1 MIVTPDEIA
10 ERHDGVIVV
19 QSTSPLFVAHSYW
32 IIVQTIEAAGLV
44 VRPYQ
49 VPVPSFGVWGYALA
63 KKAPFDA
70 PSALSVPG
78 LRYLDPPTMASLFVM
93 PKDMQ
98 RVPAEVNRLDN
109 QILVRR
115 YEEEGERWR

>member
-1 MIVTPDEIA
+1 
-10 ERHDGVIVV
+10 
-19 QSTSPLFVAHSYW
+19 
-32 IIVQTIEAAGLV
+32 
-44 VRPYQ
+44 
-49 VPVPSFGVWGYALA
+49 
-63 KKAPFDA
+63 
-70 PSALSVPG
+70 
-78 LRYLDPPTMASLFVM
+78 MASLFVM